1 MNTGNEPVFSSNRML
16 TTLCYQLGPNEK
28 PFYAL
33 EGSIEMGGASIMW
46 AKKSLQLFNT
56 YDELNSIASG
66 VKDSGDVYFIP
77 GMVWLIEI
85 SV

>member
-1 MNTGNEPVFSSNRML
+1 M
-16 TTLCYQLGPNEK
+16 CYQLDTNAK

-56 YDELNSIASG
+56 YDELNSMASG
-66 VKDSGDVYFIP
+66 IKDSGDVYFVP
-77 GMVWLIEI
+77 GIVLLIEV